1 MKRLFSLLTA
11 AVLTVSLAACGS
23 SASSAATT
31 PAPTAEAAPA
41 PTEEPA
47 PAESETAEAADS
59 TEKPT
64 TDSKTLVVYYSA
76 TGTTERVAQMIAE
89 ATGADLFEV
98 EPAEPYT
105 SADLNYSDK
114 DSRVS
119 REHDDE
125 SLREVALVSTE
136 VPDWDS
142 YDTVFIGYPI
152 WWRIAAWPMNGFV
165 AANDF
170 TGKTVIP
177 FATAANS
184 GMGDSGTL
192 LAELAGTGDWKEG
205 ERFYSSSTADD
216 IQSWLST
223 LGLL

>member
-98 EPAEPYT
+98 VPAEPYT

-177 FATAANS
+177 FATAASS

-223 LGLL
+223 LGL